1 MSRVIG
7 VVGGTGPE
15 STIDYYR
22 RFLAT
27 WARRGPVG
35 TYPRVII
42 DSVEGGGVISGLAEG
57 RFGDVA
63 EVLVEAVDE
72 LAAAGVGTALLASNA
87 SHLAYERVA
96 ARARSRSS
104 TSSTSREP
112 RPRPAGHRRL
122 GLFGTRFVVESPLY
136 PDRFSP
142 AGIEIVIPDEADRA
156 WIGRVYLDELVRASS
171 STRRRDRLVE
181 IAAGMRDRDG
191 IDGLILGG
199 TELALILTEPTC
211 AGLPVPQ
218 HGPDSCRGRGRL
230 AARRLDSASWRGPSP
245 NPSCDSPAS
254 TRPRRSRR

>member
-63 EVLVEAVDE
+63 EVLVEAVEE
-72 LAAAGVGTALLASNA
+72 LAAAGVGAALLASNA

-96 ARARSRSS
+96 ARSPVPLIHIVDVARAAA
-104 TSSTSREP
+104 E
-112 RPRPAGHRRL
+112 AGGHRRL

-156 WIGRVYLDELVRASS
+156 WIGRVYLEELVRGVILDA
-171 STRRRDRLVE
+171 TRDRLVE
-181 IAAGMRDRDG
+181 IAAGMGDRDG

-199 TELALILTEPTC
+199 TELALTLTEPSY
-211 AGLPVPQ
+211 AGLPVLNTAQ
-218 HGPDSCRGRGRL
+218 IHVE
-230 AARRLDSASWRGPSP
+230 AAVDWLLGD
-245 NPSCDSPAS
+245 
-254 TRPRRSRR
+254 

>member
-57 RFGDVA
+57 RFDDVT
-63 EVLVEAVDE
+63 EVLVEAVEE

-87 SHLAYERVA
+87 SHLTYERVA
-96 ARARSRSS
+96 ARSPVPLIHIVDVTRAAA
-104 TSSTSREP
+104 E
-112 RPRPAGHRRL
+112 AGRHRTL

-136 PDRFSP
+136 PERFSP
-142 AGIEIVIPDEADRA
+142 AGIEIVVPDEADRA
-156 WIGRVYLDELVRASS
+156 WIGRVYLEELVRGVILDA
-171 STRRRDRLVE
+171 TRDRLVE

-199 TELALILTEPTC
+199 TELALILTEPTY
-211 AGLPVPQ
+211 AGLPILNTAQIHVEAAVAWL
-218 HGPDSCRGRGRL
+218 L
-230 AARRLDSASWRGPSP
+230 AEEG
-245 NPSCDSPAS
+245 
-254 TRPRRSRR
+254 